1 MSAISILRKALKIT
15 MPKLAQ
21 IMLIG
26 IGLALLPMR
35 IGMVGSLIGW
45 GCLIVAVFWLLLD
58 KQYSL
63 GNKALGLPL
72 LTLAVLQ
79 NLQGVELAARILPGL
94 MFALYLIS
102 SRISKAA
109 FIPVGLVASIGGL
122 YLIAQNLIVGYR
134 TGGLYSV
141 NNYNIA
147 IGAIILGAV
156 LWQSKYQWLIVTLA
170 AIAVLVSGAVE
181 GLIALGLL
189 IAIVLIRKDWGV
201 KTSMAFTII
210 GATCAVGVFMF
221 PMLWHGLAD
230 KAAAATNSN
239 YNAASGL
246 RLDAYRFAL
255 QDISWLG
262 HGYNPN
268 GANCNSIHSVPL
280 IALQQTGI
288 IGLGLWLWT
297 MGYGIFKTRMKYA
310 FIALFGLSLFDNY
323 LWTQIMP
330 YTWAIAGVAS
340 TEVDSDLIFRKEQ
353 TYASS

>member
-45 GCLIVAVFWLLLD
+45 GCLIVAVFWLLLG

-79 NLQGVELAARILPGL
+79 NLQGVELAARILPEL
-94 MFALYLIS
+94 MFALYLVS

-170 AIAVLVSGAVE
+170 AIAVLVSGTAE
-181 GLIALGLL
+181 GLVAFALLGLAM
-189 IAIVLIRKDWGV
+189 IIRKDWNLKV
-201 KTSMAFTII
+201 NWLIVVI
-210 GATCAVGVFMF
+210 GAAALIVALAF
-221 PMLWHGLAD
+221 PDLWQTLPT
-230 KAAAATNSN
+230 KVSAATSGN
-239 YNAASGL
+239 YDGALHG